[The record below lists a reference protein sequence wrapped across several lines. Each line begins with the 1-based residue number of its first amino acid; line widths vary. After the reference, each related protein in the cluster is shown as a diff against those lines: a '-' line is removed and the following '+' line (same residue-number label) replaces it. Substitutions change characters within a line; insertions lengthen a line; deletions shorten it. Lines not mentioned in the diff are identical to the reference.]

1 MKEDRRNKD
10 NARQYGRQRL
20 IKVARP
26 GLIRNGCVVCAS
38 RMQKLSFHFSEAKH
52 QGSGGLSYG
61 VPYLRIMQLN
71 INPTGVSE
79 STFSNVYFMDLTLGG
94 SGRLV
99 RFIAVLSIGI
109 GSLNIQCHLA
119 PALCMYRSGLRTMSR
134 RVERTYEVRFVVES
148 FPPANRIR

>member
-1 MKEDRRNKD
+1 
-10 NARQYGRQRL
+10 
-20 IKVARP
+20 
-26 GLIRNGCVVCAS
+26 
-38 RMQKLSFHFSEAKH
+38 MQKLSFHFSEAKH

-79 STFSNVYFMDLTLGG
+79 STFSNVYEYFMDLTLGG

-109 GSLNIQCHLA
+109 GPLNIQ
-119 PALCMYRSGLRTMSR
+119 
-134 RVERTYEVRFVVES
+134 
-148 FPPANRIR
+148 